1 MPYNCIRV
9 TRPGFFF
16 AMKILLAYQS
26 GLPHRK
32 DPYVTLLPTGLCY
45 LHACLREAGHDSI
58 LANFSAWHTSK
69 IKQELLAF
77 KPEVIGISQ
86 WTHNRHASL
95 ELAALCRRTLPESTI
110 VFGGGHA
117 TFCYEDILGE
127 GSPVDVVVRGE
138 GELTLL
144 ELVAQRGSK
153 ADWHR
158 IDGIAFFHNGTI
170 TCTQPRKNIEDLDRL
185 PLPAQYLD
193 SSIGLDLELQPEFIV
208 TTRGCPSTCYFCSS
222 PDFWGRKVRFRSP
235 EAIVDE
241 ILYIREK
248 YGLIYFSIRD
258 DTFTADRK
266 RVLKF
271 CSLLQ
276 ERNVTILWNCQ
287 SRVTAIDEELVV
299 AMKRAGCECIQLGV
313 ESGAPEILRRLGKKI
328 APDQIEHASVLI
340 RDVGINLSVY
350 LISDV
355 PGESSDDL
363 EMTIGLVR
371 RIKPDH
377 GYVAPL
383 AYYPGTRLYKE
394 ALAAGITSSTL
405 FSDSHQDALYVA
417 SRPGGSSPLLLKEL
431 KKNQQ
436 TDPERFNR
444 QKERLGYCYTTNV
457 LAGEWYRQ
465 QGEYDKAILELQ
477 EITNLQP
484 DNPWGWLLLADLYSE
499 MGKINKGKKCY
510 AKVLSIVPMHGPSK
524 AAQTT

>member
-1 MPYNCIRV
+1 
-9 TRPGFFF
+9 
-16 AMKILLAYQS
+16 
-26 GLPHRK
+26 
-32 DPYVTLLPTGLCY
+32 
-45 LHACLREAGHDSI
+45 
-58 LANFSAWHTSK
+58 
-69 IKQELLAF
+69 
-77 KPEVIGISQ
+77 
-86 WTHNRHASL
+86 
-95 ELAALCRRTLPESTI
+95 
-110 VFGGGHA
+110 
-117 TFCYEDILGE
+117 
-127 GSPVDVVVRGE
+127 
-138 GELTLL
+138 
-144 ELVAQRGSK
+144 
-153 ADWHR
+153 
-158 IDGIAFFHNGTI
+158 
-170 TCTQPRKNIEDLDRL
+170 
-185 PLPAQYLD
+185 
-193 SSIGLDLELQPEFIV
+193 
-208 TTRGCPSTCYFCSS
+208 
-222 PDFWGRKVRFRSP
+222 
-235 EAIVDE
+235 
-241 ILYIREK
+241 
-248 YGLIYFSIRD
+248 
-258 DTFTADRK
+258 
-266 RVLKF
+266 
-271 CSLLQ
+271 
-276 ERNVTILWNCQ
+276 
-287 SRVTAIDEELVV
+287 LVV

-371 RIKPDH
+371 RIKPDD
-377 GYVAPL
+377 GYVSPL